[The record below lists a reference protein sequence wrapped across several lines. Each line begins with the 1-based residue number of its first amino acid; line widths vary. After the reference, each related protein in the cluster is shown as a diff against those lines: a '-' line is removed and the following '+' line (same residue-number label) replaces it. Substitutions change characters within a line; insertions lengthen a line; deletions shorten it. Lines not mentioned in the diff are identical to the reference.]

1 MTRLNLVVRHYG
13 NNKRKINKQTSRQG
27 TRTPIIQVKI
37 NKRPAGRDNQTA
49 KQRVMLLKELR

>member
-1 MTRLNLVVRHYG
+1 MKNTVKTSRANYP
-13 NNKRKINKQTSRQG
+13 TSRQG

-49 KQRVMLLKELR
+49 KQSVMLLKELR